1 MKRLLLT
8 LSVLMVAV
16 VVNAA
21 TVRGYVVDA
30 ETGEALAAANVF
42 IKGSSAGTTAD
53 VRGYFEINVADG
65 TELTAAYV
73 GYTPYSFTA
82 ESGNKA
88 IEVRLQRSTELRDVN
103 VYGSRGNFGVQSS
116 QMSAMTLSAAQIRQV
131 PMVMGEVDVM
141 KSLQKLPGVQSASD
155 GSAGIYVRGGNY
167 DQNLITLD
175 GSTLY
180 NGEHLKGFISSIIPD
195 MVDNVT
201 FYKGAFPARYGS
213 RLSSVVDVGLKD
225 GDFET
230 TMAMPL

>member
-8 LSVLMVAV
+8 LLALMVAV

-73 GYTPYSFTA
+73 GYTPSSFTA

-88 IEVRLQRSTELRDVN
+88 IEIRLQRSTELRDVN
-103 VYGSRGNFGVQSS
+103 VYGSRTNFGVQSS
-116 QMSAMTLSAAQIRQV
+116 QMSAQTLSATQIKQ
-131 PMVMGEVDVM
+131 
-141 KSLQKLPGVQSASD
+141 LP
-155 GSAGIYVRGGNY
+155 R
-167 DQNLITLD
+167 
-175 GSTLY
+175 
-180 NGEHLKGFISSIIPD
+180 K
-195 MVDNVT
+195 
-201 FYKGAFPARYGS
+201 R
-213 RLSSVVDVGLKD
+213 
-225 GDFET
+225 
-230 TMAMPL
+230 

>member
-42 IKGSSAGTTAD
+42 VKGTTAD
-53 VRGYFEINVADG
+53 VRGYFEINIADG

-73 GYTPYSFTA
+73 GYTPSSFTA

-103 VYGSRGNFGVQSS
+103 VYGSRTNFGVQSS
-116 QMSAMTLSAAQIRQV
+116 QMSAQTLSATQIKQ
-131 PMVMGEVDVM
+131 
-141 KSLQKLPGVQSASD
+141 LP
-155 GSAGIYVRGGNY
+155 R
-167 DQNLITLD
+167 
-175 GSTLY
+175 
-180 NGEHLKGFISSIIPD
+180 K
-195 MVDNVT
+195 
-201 FYKGAFPARYGS
+201 R
-213 RLSSVVDVGLKD
+213 
-225 GDFET
+225 
-230 TMAMPL
+230 

>member
-8 LSVLMVAV
+8 LSALMVAV

-73 GYTPYSFTA
+73 GYTPSSFKA

-88 IEVRLQRSTELRDVN
+88 LQLSLHNST
-103 VYGSRGNFGVQSS
+103 G
-116 QMSAMTLSAAQIRQV
+116 M
-131 PMVMGEVDVM
+131 
-141 KSLQKLPGVQSASD
+141 
-155 GSAGIYVRGGNY
+155 
-167 DQNLITLD
+167 
-175 GSTLY
+175 
-180 NGEHLKGFISSIIPD
+180 
-195 MVDNVT
+195 
-201 FYKGAFPARYGS
+201 
-213 RLSSVVDVGLKD
+213 
-225 GDFET
+225 
-230 TMAMPL
+230 

>member
-1 MKRLLLT
+1 M
-8 LSVLMVAV
+8 
-16 VVNAA
+16 NAA

-103 VYGSRGNFGVQSS
+103 VYGSRTNFGVQSS
-116 QMSAMTLSAAQIRQV
+116 QMSAQTLSATQIKQ
-131 PMVMGEVDVM
+131 
-141 KSLQKLPGVQSASD
+141 LP
-155 GSAGIYVRGGNY
+155 R
-167 DQNLITLD
+167 
-175 GSTLY
+175 
-180 NGEHLKGFISSIIPD
+180 K
-195 MVDNVT
+195 
-201 FYKGAFPARYGS
+201 R
-213 RLSSVVDVGLKD
+213 
-225 GDFET
+225 
-230 TMAMPL
+230 

>member
-1 MKRLLLT
+1 MKSLILT
-8 LSVLMVAV
+8 ALSFAMVV
-16 VVNAA
+16 AA
-21 TVRGYVVDA
+21 KADIIRGYVVDA

-116 QMSAMTLSAAQIRQV
+116 QMSAQTLSATQIKQ
-131 PMVMGEVDVM
+131 
-141 KSLQKLPGVQSASD
+141 LP
-155 GSAGIYVRGGNY
+155 R
-167 DQNLITLD
+167 
-175 GSTLY
+175 
-180 NGEHLKGFISSIIPD
+180 K
-195 MVDNVT
+195 
-201 FYKGAFPARYGS
+201 R
-213 RLSSVVDVGLKD
+213 
-225 GDFET
+225 
-230 TMAMPL
+230 